1 MLTTIR
7 GTAFVLVLFVV
18 SSAQAQER
26 PIVSLVPADSP
37 RWDVAAHVGW
47 FSRNKSEIGPDW
59 NDWYDAASFDVSGG
73 FYWTPHVKVEL
84 DVART
89 TSGGV
94 QVDEPPTV
102 GVPYFRS
109 REHLF
114 TTTSVSAGV
123 NYQFFENAWLHPFA
137 GGGIVAIAER
147 ERAGDAYPTVI
158 FRDALTL
165 IVLPQPPPIDR
176 TLTSL
181 RPFATAGLK
190 VYVAERVFVRT
201 DVRVVAGSG
210 RAEAATWRGGFGF
223 DF

>member
-1 MLTTIR
+1 MRTTIR
-7 GTAFVLVLFVV
+7 GTAFVLVLFLV
-18 SSAQAQER
+18 SVAQAQER
-26 PIVSLVPADSP
+26 PIISLVPADSP
-37 RWDVAAHVGW
+37 RWDAAAHIGW

-89 TSGGV
+89 TSATI
-94 QVDEPPTV
+94 QVDELPTI

-109 REHLF
+109 REHQF
-114 TTTSVSAGV
+114 TTTNFAAGMT
-123 NYQFFENAWLHPFA
+123 YQFFENAWVHPFA
-137 GGGIVAIAER
+137 GGGLVAIAER
-147 ERAGDAYPTVI
+147 ERAGEAYPPVV
-158 FRDALTL
+158 FRDALTA

-176 TLTSL
+176 TRTTVH
-181 RPFATAGLK
+181 PFAIAGVK

-201 DVRVVAGSG
+201 DVRVVAGSR
-210 RAEAATWRGGFGF
+210 RAESATWRGGIGF